1 MLDLKGTKIEK
12 KKKKDNGNEKQP
24 EKPYNAISALI
35 IYWG

>member
-12 KKKKDNGNEKQP
+12 KDNVNEKQP
-24 EKPYNAISALI
+24 EKPYNAIPALI

>member
-1 MLDLKGTKIEK
+1 MLDLKGNKDWK
-12 KKKKDNGNEKQP
+12 KKQDNGNEKQP